1 MPLTFAAVAP
11 HGFPIIPELSDDAE
25 GALET
30 RKAMVELGEQFKRSG
45 AEVIVIAGPH
55 GVRVEGMICLA
66 NVARAAGTLFWGD
79 RKVELNVPVDAQ
91 LTGEIA
97 EKATARKIPVAL
109 AGYAGNRRDQSA
121 IPMDWG
127 VLTPLWFLG
136 HGRQMDGYGHVLA
149 DVPETD
155 IGAPIVIVTPSRSL
169 PRQTMVEFGRAVA
182 DAAAEESRN
191 VGFIASCDWG
201 HCHRADGPYGFHEAS
216 ARVDK
221 QVVDAIENDQILHL
235 IDLQEQDVKDA
246 AIDGLWQILMLGGFL
261 ETVKMKHE
269 LLCYEAPSYY
279 GMIVASFEPES

>member
-25 GALET
+25 GALAT
-30 RKAMVELGEQFKRSG
+30 RQAMVELGERFKRSG
-45 AEVIVIAGPH
+45 AKVIVIAGPH

-66 NVARAAGTLFWGD
+66 NVARAAGTLFWGE
-79 RKVELNVPVDAQ
+79 RKVELNIPVDAQ
-91 LTGEIA
+91 LTDEIA
-97 EKATARKIPVAL
+97 EKASARNVPVAL

-121 IPMDWG
+121 MPMDWG

-136 HGRQMDGYGHVLA
+136 HGRQMEGYGHVLA

-155 IGAPIVIVTPSRSL
+155 IGAPAVIVTPSRSL
-169 PRQTMVEFGRAVA
+169 PRASMVQFGRAVA
-182 DAAAEESRN
+182 DAAAEESRK
-191 VGFIASCDWG
+191 VAFIASCDWG

-221 QVVDAIENDQILHL
+221 LVVDVIQNDKILQL
-235 IDLQEQDVKDA
+235 IDLPEQDAKDA
-246 AIDGLWQILMLGGFL
+246 AIDGLWQILMLGGIL
-261 ETVKMKHE
+261 ESVKMTHE

-279 GMIVASFEPES
+279 GMIVASFELQS